1 MNRELRAS
9 IDQAVDALPPEQRE
23 VFLMREVM
31 DLSIAEIA
39 QAVGAS
45 EPTVKSR
52 MRYAL
57 EKLRDRLGAFYDQR
71 QASAGGGA

>member
-1 MNRELRAS
+1 
-9 IDQAVDALPPEQRE
+9 
-23 VFLMREVM
+23 VM
-31 DLSIAEIA
+31 DLSFAEIA

-57 EKLRDRLGAFYDQR
+57 EKLRQALAAFHEPRGGA
-71 QASAGGGA
+71 AEGAGG